1 MNRYVGSDGYRYYTL
16 GSGQI
21 KVAEKPLIML
31 TNDDG
36 IASPGLLALIH
47 AVHGLGNL
55 LVVAPQFQQSATSRS
70 YWQSPGPTEIHTLN
84 VGGEELTA
92 YSVDATPAQTVRH
105 GVLRF
110 APRLPDLIVSGINY
124 GENVGAGLTV
134 SGTVGAAWEGAVMG
148 IPALAVSL
156 EVEVEHHFSHSTD
169 VEFQVAAQFA
179 ERFARAILER
189 GLPPGVEIVNV
200 NIPEDATAAT
210 PWRLTRVSSYSH
222 YHSTVVENE
231 LGEKVLT
238 GYHRSFEFDKVEAD
252 SDIYVLFKDKEVSVT
267 PITTDC
273 TAHTDPE
280 VIRQRLPQ

>member
-1 MNRYVGSDGYRYYTL
+1 LSD
-16 GSGQI
+16 
-21 KVAEKPLIML
+21 KPLIML

-47 AVHGLGNL
+47 AVHALGDL

-70 YWQSPGPTEIHTLN
+70 YWQRPGLTEIRTLN
-84 VGGEELTA
+84 IEGQELTA

-110 APRLPDLIVSGINY
+110 APRTPDLIISGINY
-124 GENVGAGLTV
+124 GENVGAGITV

-148 IPALAVSL
+148 MPALAVSL

-169 VEFQVAAQFA
+169 VEFHVAAHIAQRFA
-179 ERFARAILER
+179 EAILSN
-189 GLPPGVEIVNV
+189 GLPAGVEIINV
-200 NIPEDATAAT
+200 NIPEGASLDT
-210 PWRLTRVSSYSH
+210 PWRLTRVSGYSH
-222 YHSTVVENE
+222 YHSTVEENE
-231 LGEKVLT
+231 LGEKTLT
-238 GYHRSFEFDKVEAD
+238 GYHRSFDFDRVEED
-252 SDIYVLFKDKEVSVT
+252 SDIYVLFKERQVSVT

-280 VIRQRLPQ
+280 VIRQRLPA